1 MDIEDILEE
10 KFNIDF
16 KKVDEFLIQEMNIYA
31 GKFLVKRIEEVFKN
45 KQKSKQWYFSKIR
58 SLGDKRPYDL
68 CKERERTQKSRKN
81 IKINRIWNILMIK
94 I

>member
-1 MDIEDILEE
+1 MDIEDILKE

-68 CKERERTQKSRKN
+68 CKEGEHKKVEKILKS
-81 IKINRIWNILMIK
+81 IEYGIY
-94 I
+94 